1 MNVIFWWYVTLDR
14 SSFCEPKNLDLVAM
28 ATSYRHFCLPRPQT
42 MNYHNSAVFHAI
54 VFKFYTI
61 THIYHL
67 FRFLGSNGCHGN
79 QKKHLIL
86 ARLWFWVFLHGYHG
100 NAPWQRPKIVW
111 TKLTNV
117 IWTFTI
123 LYIYIIIDHIVFIN
137 RKPRGGPR
145 RPPPCRLGVNSQDFM
160 ILR

>member
-1 MNVIFWWYVTLDR
+1 MGGASQAPPYISGSTYCMNVIFWWYVTLDR

-67 FRFLGSNGCHGN
+67 FRFSGSNGCHGN

-86 ARLWFWVFLHGYHG
+86 ARLWFWVFSPWL
-100 NAPWQRPKIVW
+100 PWQRTMATTQDSVNKVDKCHMDIYHP
-111 TKLTNV
+111 
-117 IWTFTI
+117 
-123 LYIYIIIDHIVFIN
+123 IYIHN
-137 RKPRGGPR
+137 YR
-145 RPPPCRLGVNSQDFM
+145 SYSSY
-160 ILR
+160 